1 MFEKKMSK
9 LQKGFTLVELVV
21 SLAVL
26 GILMAVAATAYND
39 TGLAESNRLQSD
51 VDKISKQAVKYAS
64 GGTFTGIS
72 MALLCADEYLNVD
85 VCGTAG
91 DGTGANPWAGNY
103 TISVATTSPNRFSVK
118 ATAVPTNI
126 GPSVAKYYKNTARS
140 VQYTPASK
148 LFELIF
154 GT

>member
-1 MFEKKMSK
+1 MFKSK
-9 LQKGFTLVELVV
+9 FGIVQKGFTLIELVV
-21 SLAVL
+21 TLSIL

-39 TGLAESNRLQSD
+39 TSLAESNRLQSD

-64 GGTFTGIS
+64 GGVFTGIS
-72 MALLCADEYLNVD
+72 MALLCADEYLNSD

-118 ATAVPTNI
+118 ATAVPTNV
-126 GPSVAKYYKNTARS
+126 GTSVAKYYKKTARS
-140 VQYTPASK
+140 VQYTPGSK